1 MASCTFTRA
10 QTDSFAEAQGLPD
23 PQVQSLAISGD
34 TTYVGTPT
42 GVAVF
47 SGGRFSRVL
56 APGVL
61 ATALL
66 ATPTQLY
73 VGSED
78 QGVIVIPLEG
88 RRPNPNLGP
97 GTQLAE
103 VRQLFHLGG
112 CGVRRGPQ
120 LASIA

>member
-1 MASCTFTRA
+1 MACCTSTRA
-10 QTDSFAEAQGLPD
+10 QTETFAEAQGLPD

-34 TTYVGTPT
+34 TTYAGTPL

-47 SGGRFSRVL
+47 SAGRFSRVL

-78 QGVIVIPLEG
+78 QGVIADSAG
-88 RRPNPNLGP
+88 RPSSEPEPGARLRNCPKCGSSSRP
-97 GTQLAE
+97 GTRYLPSPAT
-103 VRQLFHLGG
+103 V
-112 CGVRRGPQ
+112 
-120 LASIA
+120 SIA